1 MANPLFKHLLV
12 TGMLCAGTTLLFT
25 GCIDDSYDLNKVDLT
40 MKLNTEGLGVKLGN
54 TDLIALADII
64 DEDETVKT
72 EANGLYYLVKDGT
85 SNFNVKVDNMTTSF
99 NDTKLD
105 MDAPVLEYKDVYE
118 QLRDK
123 GFPVTHG
130 STLPIPVGFEMHGSA
145 EGNQKIDFSITDVND
160 VKQVKTIDLQRSKVA
175 LTLTEANHPAT
186 LNLGVTHLKNIRL
199 YLPKF
204 LGVTDVAPGWE
215 LKEGNVLVY
224 TKNGGTYNYNRNNPE
239 ICSVY
244 LNKVALDQTKNQ
256 GLVNEK
262 KEIELTPA
270 ELNIRMTAEQVFFE
284 NRAGRELS
292 MNVGDQASV
301 RLDIKVPNNVLNI
314 NQVTGIFNPAINP
327 DNERIDV
334 SNDLPDFLQDKDVRI
349 VATNPTIRFHA
360 NMSTLPVGIDM
371 RGTLTAV
378 KENGAFEN
386 GATTKVVKLDK
397 GVMEMGRDNYVY
409 YCNQGNT
416 PYDPEG
422 AKAGAA
428 TVKNTAN
435 IGDLITELPDYLE
448 VNLRDNQINVKN
460 EYYTVQL
467 GRDYHVDADYSVF
480 VPFEFDRGLKV
491 VYNDSTESMHSDLKD
506 LSATG
511 TLEVMADAYNTIPL
525 ELLVGLKAVDVDGNE
540 LPVEFNTAEAHVV
553 PGDGSTYTMNGEV
566 KQRSGSEVMTPIK
579 ITAKLD
585 DKDLLSRIDKLCF
598 NIHADATGSNKLVS
612 TQYLKLN
619 NIKIKL
625 HAGVIADFN

>member
-25 GCIDDSYDLNKVDLT
+25 GCIDDSYDLDKVDLT
-40 MKLNTEGLGVKLGN
+40 MKLNTDGLGVKLGN
-54 TDLIALADII
+54 TDLIALADIL

-105 MDAPVLEYKDVYE
+105 MNTPVLQYNDVFK
-118 QLRDK
+118 QLQDA
-123 GFPVTHG
+123 GIPVTEG
-130 STLPIPVGFEMHGSA
+130 NTLPIPANFEMHGSA
-145 EGNQKIDFSITDVND
+145 EGDQEVDFKITDVSD
-160 VKQVKTIDLQRSKVA
+160 VKQVKTIDLQKSKVA

-186 LNLGVTHLKNIRL
+186 LNLGVTRLKNIRL

-224 TKNGGTYNYNRNNPE
+224 TGNGGTYNYNRNNPE

-244 LNKVALDQTKNQ
+244 LNKVALDKTENKGKVEN
-256 GLVNEK
+256 GG
-262 KEIELTPA
+262 IELTPN
-270 ELNIRMTAEQVFFE
+270 ELNVTMTAEQVFFE

-301 RLDIKVPNNVLNI
+301 RLDIKVPNNKLNI
-314 NQVTGIFNPAINP
+314 SQVTGIFNPAIDP

-334 SNDLPDFLQDKDVRI
+334 SNDLPDFLQDKEVRI

-448 VNLRDNQINVKN
+448 VDLKNNQINVKN

-511 TLEVMADAYNTIPL
+511 TLEVIADAYNTIPL

-540 LPVEFNTAEAHVV
+540 LPVEFNTAEAHVA

-566 KQRSGSEVMTPIK
+566 KERSGSEVMTPIK

>member
-25 GCIDDSYDLNKVDLT
+25 GCIDDSYDLDKVDLT
-40 MKLNTEGLGVKLGN
+40 MKLNTDGLGVKLGN
-54 TDLIALADII
+54 TDLIALADIL

-105 MDAPVLEYKDVYE
+105 MNTPVLQYNDVFE
-118 QLRDK
+118 QLRNA
-123 GFPVTHG
+123 GIPVTHG
-130 STLPIPVGFEMHGSA
+130 STLPIPVNFEMHGSA
-145 EGNQKIDFSITDVND
+145 EGDQEVDFKITDVSD

-175 LTLTEANHPAT
+175 LTLTEANKPAS
-186 LNLGVTHLKNIRL
+186 LNLGVTHLKNVRL

-224 TKNGGTYNYNRNNPE
+224 TLNGGTYNYNRNNPE

-244 LNKVALDQTKNQ
+244 LNKVALDQTENKGKVEN
-256 GLVNEK
+256 GG
-262 KEIELTPA
+262 IELTPN
-270 ELNIRMTAEQVFFE
+270 ELKVRMTAEQVYFE

-292 MNVGDQASV
+292 MNEGDQASV

-314 NQVTGIFNPAINP
+314 SQVTGIFNPAIDP

-448 VNLRDNQINVKN
+448 VDLKNNQINVKN

-540 LPVEFNTAEAHVV
+540 LPVEFNTAEAHVA

>member
-25 GCIDDSYDLNKVDLT
+25 GCIDDSYDLDKVDLT
-40 MKLNTEGLGVKLGN
+40 MKLNTDGLGVKLGN
-54 TDLIALADII
+54 TDLIALADIL

-105 MDAPVLEYKDVYE
+105 MDAPVLQYNDVYE
-118 QLRDK
+118 QLRDA
-123 GFPVTHG
+123 GIPVTEG
-130 STLPIPVGFEMHGSA
+130 STLPIPADFEMHGSA
-145 EGNQKIDFSITDVND
+145 EGNQKIDFSITDVKD
-160 VKQVKTIDLQRSKVA
+160 VTEVKTIDLYKSKVA
-175 LTLTEANHPAT
+175 LTLTEANSRPE
-186 LNLGVTHLKNIRL
+186 LNLGVTRLKNIRL

-224 TKNGGTYNYNRNNPE
+224 KNGGIYNYNRNKPE

-244 LNKVALDQTKNQ
+244 LNKVALDQTKNE
-256 GLVNEK
+256 GKVENGN
-262 KEIELTPA
+262 IELTPA
-270 ELNIRMTAEQVFFE
+270 ELNIRMTAEQVYFE

-292 MNVGDQASV
+292 MKVDDQASV
-301 RLDIKVPNNVLNI
+301 RLDIQVPNNVLNI
-314 NQVTGIFNPAINP
+314 NQVTGKFNPAINP

-334 SNDLPDFLQDKDVRI
+334 SSDLPDFLQDKEVRI

-448 VNLRDNQINVKN
+448 VDLKNNQINVKN

-540 LPVEFNTAEAHVV
+540 LPVEFNTTEAHVL

>member
-25 GCIDDSYDLNKVDLT
+25 GCIDDSYDLDKVDLT
-40 MKLNTEGLGVKLGN
+40 MKLNTDGLGVKLGN
-54 TDLIALADII
+54 TDLIALADIL

-105 MDAPVLEYKDVYE
+105 MDAPVLQYNDVYE
-118 QLRDK
+118 QLRDA
-123 GFPVTHG
+123 GIPVTEG
-130 STLPIPVGFEMHGSA
+130 STLPIPADFEMHGSA
-145 EGNQKIDFSITDVND
+145 EGNQKIDFSITDVKD
-160 VKQVKTIDLQRSKVA
+160 VTEVKTIDLYKSKVA
-175 LTLTEANHPAT
+175 LTLKEANKPEY

-224 TKNGGTYNYNRNNPE
+224 TKNGGIYNYNRNNPE

-244 LNKVALDQTKNQ
+244 LNKVALDQTEHNGKVEN
-256 GLVNEK
+256 GS
-262 KEIELTPA
+262 IELTPA
-270 ELNIRMTAEQVFFE
+270 ELNIRMTAEQVYFE

-314 NQVTGIFNPAINP
+314 NQVTGKFNPAINP

-334 SNDLPDFLQDKDVRI
+334 SSDLPDFLQDKEVRI

-448 VNLRDNQINVKN
+448 VDLKNNQINVKN

-540 LPVEFNTAEAHVV
+540 LPVEFNTAEAHVA

>member
-25 GCIDDSYDLNKVDLT
+25 GCIDDSYDLDKVDLT
-40 MKLNTEGLGVKLGN
+40 MKLNTDGLGVKLGN
-54 TDLIALADII
+54 TDLIALADIL

-105 MDAPVLEYKDVYE
+105 MDAPVLQYNDVYE
-118 QLRDK
+118 QLRDA
-123 GFPVTHG
+123 GIPVTEG
-130 STLPIPVGFEMHGSA
+130 STLPIPADFEMHGSA
-145 EGNQKIDFSITDVND
+145 EGNQKIDFSITDVKD
-160 VKQVKTIDLQRSKVA
+160 VTEVKTIDLYKSKVA
-175 LTLTEANHPAT
+175 LTLTEANSRPE
-186 LNLGVTHLKNIRL
+186 LNLGVTRLKNIRL

-224 TKNGGTYNYNRNNPE
+224 KNGGIYNYNRNKPE

-244 LNKVALDQTKNQ
+244 LNKVALDQTKNE
-256 GLVNEK
+256 GKVENGN
-262 KEIELTPA
+262 IELTPA
-270 ELNIRMTAEQVFFE
+270 ELNIRMTAEQVYFE

-292 MNVGDQASV
+292 MKVDDQASV
-301 RLDIKVPNNVLNI
+301 RLDIQVPNNVLNI
-314 NQVTGIFNPAINP
+314 NQVTGKFNPAINP

-334 SNDLPDFLQDKDVRI
+334 SNDLPDFLQDKEVRI

-386 GATTKVVKLDK
+386 GAPTKVVKLDK
-397 GVMEMGRDNYVY
+397 SVMNMGRDNYVY
-409 YCNQGNT
+409 YYQGNA

-448 VNLRDNQINVKN
+448 VDLKNNQINVKN

-540 LPVEFNTAEAHVV
+540 LPVEFNTAEAHVA

>member
-25 GCIDDSYDLNKVDLT
+25 GCIDDSYDLDKVDLT
-40 MKLNTEGLGVKLGN
+40 MKLNTDGLGVKLGN
-54 TDLIALADII
+54 TDLIALADIL

-105 MDAPVLEYKDVYE
+105 MNTPVLQYNDVFK
-118 QLRDK
+118 QLQDA
-123 GFPVTHG
+123 GIPVTEG
-130 STLPIPVGFEMHGSA
+130 NTLPIPVDFEMHGSA
-145 EGNQKIDFSITDVND
+145 KGDQEVDFKITDVSD
-160 VKQVKTIDLQRSKVA
+160 VKQVKTIDLQKSKVA
-175 LTLTEANHPAT
+175 LTLTEANQPAS
-186 LNLGVTHLKNIRL
+186 LNLGVTRLKNIRL

-224 TKNGGTYNYNRNNPE
+224 TLNGGIYNYNRNNPE

-244 LNKVALDQTKNQ
+244 LNKVALDQTENKGKVEN
-256 GLVNEK
+256 GG
-262 KEIELTPA
+262 IELTPN
-270 ELNIRMTAEQVFFE
+270 ELNVTMTAEQVFFE

-314 NQVTGIFNPAINP
+314 SQVTGIFNPAIDP

-334 SNDLPDFLQDKDVRI
+334 SNDLPDFLQDKEVRI

-448 VNLRDNQINVKN
+448 VDLKNNQINVKN

-511 TLEVMADAYNTIPL
+511 TLEVVADAYNTIPL

-540 LPVEFNTAEAHVV
+540 VPVEFNTAEAHVA

>member
-25 GCIDDSYDLNKVDLT
+25 GCIDDSYDLDKVDLT
-40 MKLNTEGLGVKLGN
+40 MKLNTDGLGVKLGN
-54 TDLIALADII
+54 TDLIALADIL

-105 MDAPVLEYKDVYE
+105 MNTPVLQYNDVFK
-118 QLRDK
+118 QLQDA
-123 GFPVTHG
+123 GIPVTEG
-130 STLPIPVGFEMHGSA
+130 NTLPIPANFEMHGSA
-145 EGNQKIDFSITDVND
+145 EGDQEVDFKITDVSD

-175 LTLTEANHPAT
+175 LTLTEANQPAT
-186 LNLGVTHLKNIRL
+186 LNLGVTRLKNIRL

-224 TKNGGTYNYNRNNPE
+224 TLNGGTYNYNRNNPE

-244 LNKVALDQTKNQ
+244 LNKVALDQTEHKGKVEN
-256 GLVNEK
+256 GG
-262 KEIELTPA
+262 IELTPN
-270 ELNIRMTAEQVFFE
+270 ELNVRMTAEQVYFE

-292 MNVGDQASV
+292 MNEGDQASV

-314 NQVTGIFNPAINP
+314 SQVTGIFNPAIDP

-334 SNDLPDFLQDKDVRI
+334 SNDLPDFLQDKEVRI

-448 VNLRDNQINVKN
+448 VNLKNNQINVKN

-511 TLEVMADAYNTIPL
+511 TLEVVADAYNTIPL
-525 ELLVGLKAVDVDGNE
+525 ELLVGLKAIDVDGNE
-540 LPVEFNTAEAHVV
+540 LPVEFNTVEAHVA

>member
-25 GCIDDSYDLNKVDLT
+25 GCIDDSYDLDKVDLT
-40 MKLNTEGLGVKLGN
+40 MKLNTDGLGVKLGN
-54 TDLIALADII
+54 TDLIALADIL

-105 MDAPVLEYKDVYE
+105 MNTPVLQYNDVFK
-118 QLRDK
+118 QLQDA
-123 GFPVTHG
+123 GIPVTEG
-130 STLPIPVGFEMHGSA
+130 NTLPIPVDFEMHGSA
-145 EGNQKIDFSITDVND
+145 KGDQEVDFKITDVSD
-160 VKQVKTIDLQRSKVA
+160 VKQVKTIDLQKSKVA
-175 LTLTEANHPAT
+175 LTLTEANQPAS
-186 LNLGVTHLKNIRL
+186 LNLGVTRLKNIRL

-224 TKNGGTYNYNRNNPE
+224 TLNGGIYNYNRNNPE

-244 LNKVALDQTKNQ
+244 LNKVALDQTENKGKVEN
-256 GLVNEK
+256 GG
-262 KEIELTPA
+262 IELTPN
-270 ELNIRMTAEQVFFE
+270 ELNVTMTAEQVFFE

-301 RLDIKVPNNVLNI
+301 RLDIKVPNNKLNI
-314 NQVTGIFNPAINP
+314 SQVTGKFNPAINP
-327 DNERIDV
+327 DDERIDV

-448 VNLRDNQINVKN
+448 VDLKNNQINVKN

-540 LPVEFNTAEAHVV
+540 LPVEFNTAEAHVA

>member
-25 GCIDDSYDLNKVDLT
+25 GCIDDSYDLDKVDLT
-40 MKLNTEGLGVKLGN
+40 MKLNTDGLGVKLGN
-54 TDLIALADII
+54 TDLIALADIL

-105 MDAPVLEYKDVYE
+105 MNTPVLQYNDVYE
-118 QLRDK
+118 QLRDAQI
-123 GFPVTHG
+123 PVTHG
-130 STLPIPVGFEMHGSA
+130 STLPIPANFEMHGSA
-145 EGNQKIDFSITDVND
+145 EGDQEVDFKITDVSD

-175 LTLTEANHPAT
+175 LTLTEANKPAS
-186 LNLGVTHLKNIRL
+186 LNLGVTHLKNVRL

-244 LNKVALDQTKNQ
+244 LNKVALDQTEHNGKVEN
-256 GLVNEK
+256 GS
-262 KEIELTPA
+262 IELTPA
-270 ELNIRMTAEQVFFE
+270 ELNIRMTADQVFFE

-371 RGTLTAV
+371 KGTLTAV

-386 GATTKVVKLDK
+386 GATTKKVKLDK

-409 YCNQGNT
+409 YCNKDKT

-428 TVKNTAN
+428 TVENVQN

-540 LPVEFNTAEAHVV
+540 LPVEFNTTEAHVA

-566 KQRSGSEVMTPIK
+566 KERSGSEVMTPIK

>member
-25 GCIDDSYDLNKVDLT
+25 GCIDDSYDLDKVDLT
-40 MKLNTEGLGVKLGN
+40 MKLNTDGLGVKLGN
-54 TDLIALADII
+54 TDLIALADIL

-105 MDAPVLEYKDVYE
+105 MDAPVLQYNDVYE
-118 QLRDK
+118 QLRDA
-123 GFPVTHG
+123 GIPVTEG
-130 STLPIPVGFEMHGSA
+130 STLPIPADFEMHGSA
-145 EGNQKIDFSITDVND
+145 EGNQKIDFSITDVKD
-160 VKQVKTIDLQRSKVA
+160 VTEVKTIDLYKSKVA
-175 LTLTEANHPAT
+175 LTLTEANSRPE
-186 LNLGVTHLKNIRL
+186 LNLGVTRLKNIRL

-224 TKNGGTYNYNRNNPE
+224 KNGGIYNYNRNKPE

-244 LNKVALDQTKNQ
+244 LNKVALDQTTHNGKVEN
-256 GLVNEK
+256 GN
-262 KEIELTPA
+262 IELTPA
-270 ELNIRMTAEQVFFE
+270 ELNIRMTAEQVYFE

-292 MNVGDQASV
+292 MKVDDQASV
-301 RLDIKVPNNVLNI
+301 RLDIQVPNNVLNI
-314 NQVTGIFNPAINP
+314 NQVTGKFNPAINP

-334 SNDLPDFLQDKDVRI
+334 SSDLPDFLQDKEVRI

-448 VNLRDNQINVKN
+448 VDLKNNQINVKN

-525 ELLVGLKAVDVDGNE
+525 ELLVGLKAVDVDGNVV
-540 LPVEFNTAEAHVV
+540 PVEFNTAEAHVA

-585 DKDLLSRIDKLCF
+585 DNDLLSRIDKLCF

>member
-25 GCIDDSYDLNKVDLT
+25 GCIDDSYDLDKVDLT
-40 MKLNTEGLGVKLGN
+40 MKLNTDGLGVKLGN
-54 TDLIALADII
+54 TDLIALADIL

-105 MDAPVLEYKDVYE
+105 MDAPVLQYNDVYE
-118 QLRDK
+118 QLRDA
-123 GFPVTHG
+123 GIPVTEG
-130 STLPIPVGFEMHGSA
+130 STLPIPADFEMHGSA
-145 EGNQKIDFSITDVND
+145 EGNQKIDFSITDVKD
-160 VKQVKTIDLQRSKVA
+160 VTEVKTIDLYKSKVA
-175 LTLTEANHPAT
+175 LTLTEANSRPE
-186 LNLGVTHLKNIRL
+186 LNLGVTRLKNIRL

-224 TKNGGTYNYNRNNPE
+224 KNGGIYNYNRNKPE

-244 LNKVALDQTKNQ
+244 LNKVALDQTKNE
-256 GLVNEK
+256 GKVENGN
-262 KEIELTPA
+262 IELTPA
-270 ELNIRMTAEQVFFE
+270 ELNIRMTAEQVYFE

-292 MNVGDQASV
+292 MKVDDQASV
-301 RLDIKVPNNVLNI
+301 RLDIQVPNNVLNI
-314 NQVTGIFNPAINP
+314 NQVTGKFNPAINP

-334 SNDLPDFLQDKDVRI
+334 SSDLPDFLQDKDVRI

-386 GATTKVVKLDK
+386 GATTKVVRLDK

-448 VNLRDNQINVKN
+448 VDLKNNQINVKE

-540 LPVEFNTAEAHVV
+540 LPVEFNTTEAHVA

>member
-25 GCIDDSYDLNKVDLT
+25 GCIDDSYDLDKVDLT
-40 MKLNTEGLGVKLGN
+40 MKLNTDGLGVKLGN
-54 TDLIALADII
+54 TDLIALADIL

-105 MDAPVLEYKDVYE
+105 MNTPVLQYNDVYE
-118 QLRDK
+118 QLRDA
-123 GFPVTHG
+123 GIPVTHG
-130 STLPIPVGFEMHGSA
+130 STLPIPANFEMHGSA
-145 EGNQKIDFSITDVND
+145 EGDQEVDFKITDVSD
-160 VKQVKTIDLQRSKVA
+160 VKQVKTIDLQKSKVA
-175 LTLTEANHPAT
+175 LTLTEANQPAS
-186 LNLGVTHLKNIRL
+186 LNLGVTHLKNVRL

-224 TKNGGTYNYNRNNPE
+224 TLNGGTYNYNRNNPE

-244 LNKVALDQTKNQ
+244 LNKVALDQTEHKGKVEN
-256 GLVNEK
+256 GG
-262 KEIELTPA
+262 IELTPN
-270 ELNIRMTAEQVFFE
+270 ELNVRMTAEQVYFE

-292 MNVGDQASV
+292 MNEGDQASV

-314 NQVTGIFNPAINP
+314 SQVTGIFNPAIDP

-448 VNLRDNQINVKN
+448 VDLKNNQINVKN

-540 LPVEFNTAEAHVV
+540 VPVEFNTAEAHVA

>member
-25 GCIDDSYDLNKVDLT
+25 GCIDDSYDLDKVDLT
-40 MKLNTEGLGVKLGN
+40 MKLNTDGLGVKLGN

-105 MDAPVLEYKDVYE
+105 MNTPVLQYNDVYE
-118 QLRDK
+118 QLRDA
-123 GFPVTHG
+123 GIPVTHG
-130 STLPIPVGFEMHGSA
+130 STLPIPANFEMHGSA
-145 EGNQKIDFSITDVND
+145 EGDQEVDFKITDVSD
-160 VKQVKTIDLQRSKVA
+160 VKQVKTIDLQKSKVA
-175 LTLTEANHPAT
+175 LTLTEANQPAS
-186 LNLGVTHLKNIRL
+186 LNLGVTRLKNVRL
-199 YLPKF
+199 YLPKI

-224 TKNGGTYNYNRNNPE
+224 TLNGGTYNYNRNNPE

-244 LNKVALDQTKNQ
+244 LNKVALDQTEHKGKVEN
-256 GLVNEK
+256 GG
-262 KEIELTPA
+262 IELTPN
-270 ELNIRMTAEQVFFE
+270 ELKVRMTAEQVYFE

-292 MNVGDQASV
+292 MNEGDQASV

-314 NQVTGIFNPAINP
+314 SQVTGIFNPAIDP

-448 VNLRDNQINVKN
+448 VDLKNNQINVKN

-540 LPVEFNTAEAHVV
+540 VPVEFNTAEAHVA

>member
-25 GCIDDSYDLNKVDLT
+25 GCIDDSYDLDKVDLT
-40 MKLNTEGLGVKLGN
+40 MKLNTDGLGVKLGN
-54 TDLIALADII
+54 TDLIALADIL

-105 MDAPVLEYKDVYE
+105 MNTPVLQYNDVYE
-118 QLRDK
+118 QLRDA
-123 GFPVTHG
+123 GIPVTHG
-130 STLPIPVGFEMHGSA
+130 STLPIPANFEMHGSA
-145 EGNQKIDFSITDVND
+145 EGDQEVDFKITDVSD
-160 VKQVKTIDLQRSKVA
+160 VKQVKTIDLQKSKVA
-175 LTLTEANHPAT
+175 LTLTEANQPAS
-186 LNLGVTHLKNIRL
+186 LNLGVTRLKNVRL

-224 TKNGGTYNYNRNNPE
+224 TLNGGTYNYNRNNPE

-244 LNKVALDQTKNQ
+244 LNKVALDKTENKGKVEN
-256 GLVNEK
+256 GG
-262 KEIELTPA
+262 IELTPN
-270 ELNIRMTAEQVFFE
+270 ELNVRMTAEQVFFE

-301 RLDIKVPNNVLNI
+301 RLDIKVPNNKLNI
-314 NQVTGIFNPAINP
+314 SQVTGIFNPAIDP

-334 SNDLPDFLQDKDVRI
+334 SNDLPDFLQDKEVRI

-448 VNLRDNQINVKN
+448 VDLKNNQINVKN

-540 LPVEFNTAEAHVV
+540 VPVEFNTAEAHVA

-566 KQRSGSEVMTPIK
+566 KERSGSEVMTPIK

>member
-25 GCIDDSYDLNKVDLT
+25 GCIDDSYDLDKVDLT
-40 MKLNTEGLGVKLGN
+40 MKLNTDGLGVKLGN
-54 TDLIALADII
+54 TDLIALADIL

-105 MDAPVLEYKDVYE
+105 MNTPVLQYDDVFK
-118 QLRDK
+118 QLQDA
-123 GFPVTHG
+123 GIPVTEG
-130 STLPIPVGFEMHGSA
+130 NTLPIPVDFEMHGSA
-145 EGNQKIDFSITDVND
+145 KGDQEVDFKITDVSD

-175 LTLTEANHPAT
+175 LTLTEANQPAS
-186 LNLGVTHLKNIRL
+186 LNLGVTRLKNIRL

-224 TKNGGTYNYNRNNPE
+224 TLNGGIYNYNRNNPE

-244 LNKVALDQTKNQ
+244 LNKVALDQTENKGKVEN
-256 GLVNEK
+256 GG
-262 KEIELTPA
+262 IELTPN
-270 ELNIRMTAEQVFFE
+270 ELNVTMTAEQVFFE

-314 NQVTGIFNPAINP
+314 SQVTGIFNPAIDP

-334 SNDLPDFLQDKDVRI
+334 SNDLPDFLQDKEVRI

-448 VNLRDNQINVKN
+448 VDLKNNQINVKN

-540 LPVEFNTAEAHVV
+540 LPVEFNTAEAHVA

-566 KQRSGSEVMTPIK
+566 KERSGSEVMTPIK

>member
-25 GCIDDSYDLNKVDLT
+25 GCIDDSYDLDKVDLT
-40 MKLNTEGLGVKLGN
+40 MKLNTDGLGVKLGN
-54 TDLIALADII
+54 TDLIALADIL

-105 MDAPVLEYKDVYE
+105 MNTPVLQYNDVFK
-118 QLRDK
+118 QLQDA
-123 GFPVTHG
+123 GIPVTEG
-130 STLPIPVGFEMHGSA
+130 NTLPIPVDFEMHGSA
-145 EGNQKIDFSITDVND
+145 KGDQEVDFKITDVSD
-160 VKQVKTIDLQRSKVA
+160 VKQVKTIDLQKSKVA
-175 LTLTEANHPAT
+175 LTLTEANQPAS
-186 LNLGVTHLKNIRL
+186 LNLGVTRLKNVRL

-215 LKEGNVLVY
+215 LQEGNVLVY
-224 TKNGGTYNYNRNNPE
+224 TLNGGIYNYNRNNPE

-244 LNKVALDQTKNQ
+244 LNKVALDQTENKGKVEN
-256 GLVNEK
+256 GG
-262 KEIELTPA
+262 IELTPN
-270 ELNIRMTAEQVFFE
+270 ELNVTMTAEQVYFE

-314 NQVTGIFNPAINP
+314 SQVTGIFNPAIDP

-334 SNDLPDFLQDKDVRI
+334 SNDLPDFLQDKEVRI

-448 VNLRDNQINVKN
+448 VDLKNNQINVKN

-540 LPVEFNTAEAHVV
+540 VPVEFNTAEAHVA

>member
-25 GCIDDSYDLNKVDLT
+25 GCIDDSYDLDKVDLT
-40 MKLNTEGLGVKLGN
+40 MKLNTDGLGVKLGN
-54 TDLIALADII
+54 TDLIALADIL

-105 MDAPVLEYKDVYE
+105 MNTPVLQYNDVYE
-118 QLRDK
+118 QLRNA
-123 GFPVTHG
+123 GIPVTHG
-130 STLPIPVGFEMHGSA
+130 STLPIPADFEMHGSA
-145 EGNQKIDFSITDVND
+145 EGDQKVDFSITGVSD
-160 VKQVKTIDLQRSKVA
+160 VKQVKTIDLQKSKVA
-175 LTLTEANHPAT
+175 LTLTEANKPAS
-186 LNLGVTHLKNIRL
+186 LNLGVTRLKNVRL
-199 YLPKF
+199 YLPKI

-224 TKNGGTYNYNRNNPE
+224 TLNGGTYNYNRNNPE

-244 LNKVALDQTKNQ
+244 LNKVALDQTEHKGKVEN
-256 GLVNEK
+256 GG
-262 KEIELTPA
+262 IELTP
-270 ELNIRMTAEQVFFE
+270 EDLKVRMTAEQVYFE

-292 MNVGDQASV
+292 MNEGDQASV
-301 RLDIKVPNNVLNI
+301 RLDIKVPNSVLNI
-314 NQVTGIFNPAINP
+314 SQVTGKFNPAINP

-334 SNDLPDFLQDKDVRI
+334 SSDLPDFLQDKEVRI

-540 LPVEFNTAEAHVV
+540 LPVEFNTAEAHVA

-585 DKDLLSRIDKLCF
+585 DENLLSRIDKLCF

>member
-25 GCIDDSYDLNKVDLT
+25 GCIDDSYDLDKVDLT
-40 MKLNTEGLGVKLGN
+40 MKLNTDGLGVKLGN
-54 TDLIALADII
+54 TDLIALADIL

-105 MDAPVLEYKDVYE
+105 MNTPVLQYNDVYE
-118 QLRDK
+118 QLRDA
-123 GFPVTHG
+123 GIPVTHG
-130 STLPIPVGFEMHGSA
+130 STLPIPANFEMHGSA
-145 EGNQKIDFSITDVND
+145 EGDQEVDFKITDVSD
-160 VKQVKTIDLQRSKVA
+160 VKQVKTIDLQKSKVA
-175 LTLTEANHPAT
+175 LTLTEANQPAS
-186 LNLGVTHLKNIRL
+186 LNLGVTRLKNVRL

-215 LKEGNVLVY
+215 LQEGNVLVY
-224 TKNGGTYNYNRNNPE
+224 THNGGTYNYDRNKPE

-244 LNKVALDQTKNQ
+244 LNKVALDQTKNE
-256 GLVNEK
+256 GKVENGG
-262 KEIELTPA
+262 IELTPN
-270 ELNIRMTAEQVFFE
+270 ELNVRMTAEQVYFE

-292 MNVGDQASV
+292 MNEGDQASV
-301 RLDIKVPNNVLNI
+301 RLDIKVPNNKLNI
-314 NQVTGIFNPAINP
+314 SQVTGIFNPAIDP

-334 SNDLPDFLQDKDVRI
+334 SNDLPDFLQDKEVRI

-448 VNLRDNQINVKN
+448 VDLKNNQINVKN

-525 ELLVGLKAVDVDGNE
+525 ELLVGLKAIDVDGNE
-540 LPVEFNTAEAHVV
+540 VPVEFNTVEAHVA

>member
-25 GCIDDSYDLNKVDLT
+25 GCIDDSYDLDKVDLT
-40 MKLNTEGLGVKLGN
+40 MKLNTDGLGVKLGN
-54 TDLIALADII
+54 TDLIALADIL

-105 MDAPVLEYKDVYE
+105 MNTPVLQYNDVFK
-118 QLRDK
+118 QLQDA
-123 GFPVTHG
+123 GIPVTEG
-130 STLPIPVGFEMHGSA
+130 NTLPIPVDFEMHGSA
-145 EGNQKIDFSITDVND
+145 KGDQEVDFKITDVSD
-160 VKQVKTIDLQRSKVA
+160 VKQVKTIDLQKSKVA
-175 LTLTEANHPAT
+175 LTLTEANQPAS
-186 LNLGVTHLKNIRL
+186 LNLGVTRLKNIRL

-224 TKNGGTYNYNRNNPE
+224 TLNGGIYNYNRNNPE

-244 LNKVALDQTKNQ
+244 LNKVALDQTENKGKVEN
-256 GLVNEK
+256 GG
-262 KEIELTPA
+262 IELTPN
-270 ELNIRMTAEQVFFE
+270 ELNVTMTAEQVFFE

-314 NQVTGIFNPAINP
+314 SQVTGIFNPAIDP

-334 SNDLPDFLQDKDVRI
+334 SSDLPDFLQDKEVRI

-448 VNLRDNQINVKN
+448 VNLKNNQINVKE

-511 TLEVMADAYNTIPL
+511 TLEVVADAYNTIPL

-540 LPVEFNTAEAHVV
+540 VPVEFNTAEAHVA

-566 KQRSGSEVMTPIK
+566 KERSGSEVMTPIK

>member
-25 GCIDDSYDLNKVDLT
+25 GCIDDSYDLDKVDLT
-40 MKLNTEGLGVKLGN
+40 MKLNTDGLGVKLGN
-54 TDLIALADII
+54 TDLIALADIL

-105 MDAPVLEYKDVYE
+105 MNTPVLQYDDVFK
-118 QLRDK
+118 QLQDA
-123 GFPVTHG
+123 GIPVTEG
-130 STLPIPVGFEMHGSA
+130 NTLPIPADFEMHGSA
-145 EGNQKIDFSITDVND
+145 EGDQEVDFKITDVSD
-160 VKQVKTIDLQRSKVA
+160 VKQVKTIDLQKSKVA
-175 LTLTEANHPAT
+175 LTLTEANQPAS
-186 LNLGVTHLKNIRL
+186 LNLGVTRLKNVRL

-224 TKNGGTYNYNRNNPE
+224 TLNGGIYNYNRNNPE

-244 LNKVALDQTKNQ
+244 LNKVALDKTENKGKVEN
-256 GLVNEK
+256 GG
-262 KEIELTPA
+262 IELTPN
-270 ELNIRMTAEQVFFE
+270 ELNVRMTAEQVFFE

-301 RLDIKVPNNVLNI
+301 RLDIKVPNNKLNI
-314 NQVTGIFNPAINP
+314 SQVTGIFNPAIDP

-334 SNDLPDFLQDKDVRI
+334 SNDLPDFLQDKEVRI

-448 VNLRDNQINVKN
+448 VDLKNNQINVKN

-540 LPVEFNTAEAHVV
+540 VPVEFNTAEAHVA

>member
-25 GCIDDSYDLNKVDLT
+25 GCIDDSYDLDKVDLT
-40 MKLNTEGLGVKLGN
+40 MKLNTDGLGVKLGN
-54 TDLIALADII
+54 TDLIALADIL

-105 MDAPVLEYKDVYE
+105 MNTPVLQYNDVYE
-118 QLRDK
+118 QLRDAQI
-123 GFPVTHG
+123 PVTHG
-130 STLPIPVGFEMHGSA
+130 STLPIPANFEMHGSA
-145 EGNQKIDFSITDVND
+145 EGDQEVDFKITDVSD

-175 LTLTEANHPAT
+175 LTLTEANKPAS
-186 LNLGVTHLKNIRL
+186 LNLGVTHLKNVRL

-224 TKNGGTYNYNRNNPE
+224 TLNGGTYNYNRNNPE

-244 LNKVALDQTKNQ
+244 LNKVALDQTEHKGKVEN
-256 GLVNEK
+256 GG
-262 KEIELTPA
+262 IELTPN
-270 ELNIRMTAEQVFFE
+270 ELNVRMTAEQVYFE

-292 MNVGDQASV
+292 MNEGDQASV

-314 NQVTGIFNPAINP
+314 SQVTGIFNPAIDP

-334 SNDLPDFLQDKDVRI
+334 SNDLPDFLQDKEVRI

-448 VNLRDNQINVKN
+448 VDLKNNQINVKN

-511 TLEVMADAYNTIPL
+511 TLEGMADAYNTIPL

-540 LPVEFNTAEAHVV
+540 LPVEFNTAEAHVA

>member
-105 MDAPVLEYKDVYE
+105 MDAPVLQYNDVYE
-118 QLRDK
+118 QLRDA
-123 GFPVTHG
+123 GIPVTEG
-130 STLPIPVGFEMHGSA
+130 STLPIPADFEMHGSA

-160 VKQVKTIDLQRSKVA
+160 VKEVKTIDLYKSKVA

-186 LNLGVTHLKNIRL
+186 LNLGVTRLKNIRL
-199 YLPKF
+199 NLPKF

-224 TKNGGTYNYNRNNPE
+224 TLNGGTYNYNRNNPE

-244 LNKVALDQTKNQ
+244 LNKVALDQTKNN
-256 GLVNEK
+256 GKVENGS
-262 KEIELTPA
+262 IELTPA
-270 ELNIRMTAEQVFFE
+270 ELNIKMTAEQVYFE

-314 NQVTGIFNPAINP
+314 SQVTGIFNPAINP

-386 GATTKVVKLDK
+386 GATTKKVKLDK

-422 AKAGAA
+422 AKTGAA
-428 TVKNTAN
+428 TVENVQN

-540 LPVEFNTAEAHVV
+540 LPVEFNTTEAHVV

>member
-25 GCIDDSYDLNKVDLT
+25 GCIDDSYDLDKVDLT
-40 MKLNTEGLGVKLGN
+40 MKLNTDGLGVKLGN
-54 TDLIALADII
+54 TDLIALADIL

-105 MDAPVLEYKDVYE
+105 MNTPVLQYNDVFK
-118 QLRDK
+118 QLQDA
-123 GFPVTHG
+123 GIPVTEG
-130 STLPIPVGFEMHGSA
+130 NTLPIPADFEMHGSA
-145 EGNQKIDFSITDVND
+145 KGDQEVDFKITDVSD
-160 VKQVKTIDLQRSKVA
+160 VKQVKTIDLQKSKVA
-175 LTLTEANHPAT
+175 LTLTEANQPAS
-186 LNLGVTHLKNIRL
+186 LNLGVTRLKNIRL

-224 TKNGGTYNYNRNNPE
+224 TLNGGIYNYNRNNPE

-244 LNKVALDQTKNQ
+244 LNKVALDQTENKGKVEN
-256 GLVNEK
+256 GG
-262 KEIELTPA
+262 IELTPN
-270 ELNIRMTAEQVFFE
+270 ELNVTMTAEQVFFE

-301 RLDIKVPNNVLNI
+301 RLDIKVPNNKLNI
-314 NQVTGIFNPAINP
+314 SQVTGIFNPAINP

-386 GATTKVVKLDK
+386 GATTKKVKLDK

-409 YCNQGNT
+409 YCNKDKT

-428 TVKNTAN
+428 TVENVQN

-540 LPVEFNTAEAHVV
+540 LPVEFNTTEAHVV

>member
-25 GCIDDSYDLNKVDLT
+25 GCIDDSYDLDKVDLT
-40 MKLNTEGLGVKLGN
+40 MKLNTDGLGVKLGN
-54 TDLIALADII
+54 TDLIALADIL

-105 MDAPVLEYKDVYE
+105 MNTPVLQYNDVFE
-118 QLRDK
+118 QLRDA
-123 GFPVTHG
+123 GIPVTHG
-130 STLPIPVGFEMHGSA
+130 STLPIPADFEMHGSA
-145 EGNQKIDFSITDVND
+145 KGDQEVDFKITDVSD
-160 VKQVKTIDLQRSKVA
+160 VKQVKTIDLQKSKVA
-175 LTLTEANHPAT
+175 LTLTEANQPAT
-186 LNLGVTHLKNIRL
+186 LNLGVTRLKNIRL

-215 LKEGNVLVY
+215 LQEGNVLVY
-224 TKNGGTYNYNRNNPE
+224 THNGGTYNYDRNKPE

-244 LNKVALDQTKNQ
+244 LNKVALDQTKNE
-256 GLVNEK
+256 GKVENGN
-262 KEIELTPA
+262 IELKPN
-270 ELNIRMTAEQVFFE
+270 ELNVTMTAEQVYFE

-292 MNVGDQASV
+292 MNEGDQASV
-301 RLDIKVPNNVLNI
+301 RLDIKLPNNVLNI
-314 NQVTGIFNPAINP
+314 SQVTGIFNPAINP

-334 SNDLPDFLQDKDVRI
+334 SSDLPDFLQDKEVRI

-448 VNLRDNQINVKN
+448 VNLKNNQINVKN

-540 LPVEFNTAEAHVV
+540 LPVEFNTAEAHVA

>member
-25 GCIDDSYDLNKVDLT
+25 GCIDDSYDLDKVDLT
-40 MKLNTEGLGVKLGN
+40 MKLNTDGLGVKLGN
-54 TDLIALADII
+54 TDLIALADIL

-105 MDAPVLEYKDVYE
+105 MDAPVLEYKDVRE
-118 QLRDK
+118 QLEAH
-123 GFPVTHG
+123 GVPVVDG
-130 STLPIPVGFEMHGSA
+130 KPLPIPADFEMHGSA
-145 EGNQKIDFSITDVND
+145 EGNQKIDFSITDVKD
-160 VKQVKTIDLQRSKVA
+160 VTEVKTIDLYKSKVA
-175 LTLTEANHPAT
+175 LTLKEANKPKE

-224 TKNGGTYNYNRNNPE
+224 TNNGGIYNYNRNNSE

-244 LNKVALDQTKNQ
+244 LNKVALDQTEHNGKVEN
-256 GLVNEK
+256 GS
-262 KEIELTPA
+262 IELTPA
-270 ELNIRMTAEQVFFE
+270 ELNIRMTAEQVYFK
-284 NRAGRELS
+284 NRADRELS
-292 MNVGDQASV
+292 MEVGNQASV
-301 RLDIKVPNNVLNI
+301 RLDIELPNNVLNI
-314 NQVTGIFNPAINP
+314 NQVTGKFNPAINP
-327 DNERIDV
+327 DDERIDV

-397 GVMEMGRDNYVY
+397 GVMDMGRDNYVY

-448 VNLRDNQINVKN
+448 VDLKNNQINVKN

-540 LPVEFNTAEAHVV
+540 VPVEFNTAEAHVA

>member
-25 GCIDDSYDLNKVDLT
+25 GCIDDSYDLDKVDLT
-40 MKLNTEGLGVKLGN
+40 MKLNTDGLGVKLGN
-54 TDLIALADII
+54 TDLIALADIL

-105 MDAPVLEYKDVYE
+105 MDAPVLEYKDVRE
-118 QLRDK
+118 QLEAH
-123 GFPVTHG
+123 GVPVVDG
-130 STLPIPVGFEMHGSA
+130 KPLPIPADFEMHGSA
-145 EGNQKIDFSITDVND
+145 EGNQKIDFSITDVKD
-160 VKQVKTIDLQRSKVA
+160 VTEVKTIDLYKSKVA
-175 LTLTEANHPAT
+175 LTLKEANKPKE

-224 TKNGGTYNYNRNNPE
+224 THNGGTYNYDRNKPE

-244 LNKVALDQTKNQ
+244 LNKVALDQTEHKGKVEN
-256 GLVNEK
+256 GG
-262 KEIELTPA
+262 IELTPN
-270 ELNIRMTAEQVFFE
+270 ELNVRMTAEQVYFE

-301 RLDIKVPNNVLNI
+301 RLDIKVPNNKLNI
-314 NQVTGIFNPAINP
+314 SQVTGIFNPAIDP

-334 SNDLPDFLQDKDVRI
+334 SNDLPDFLQDKEVRI

-386 GATTKVVKLDK
+386 GAPTKVVKLDK

-448 VNLRDNQINVKN
+448 VDLKNNQINVKN

-525 ELLVGLKAVDVDGNE
+525 ELLVGLKAVDVDGNVV
-540 LPVEFNTAEAHVV
+540 PVEFNTVEAHVA
-553 PGDGSTYTMNGEV
+553 PGHGTTYTMNGGV
-566 KQRSGSEVMTPIK
+566 KQRSDSEVMTPIK

>member
-25 GCIDDSYDLNKVDLT
+25 GCIDDSYDLDKVDLT
-40 MKLNTEGLGVKLGN
+40 MKLNTDGLGVKLGN
-54 TDLIALADII
+54 TDLIALADIL

-105 MDAPVLEYKDVYE
+105 MDAPVLQYNDVYE
-118 QLRDK
+118 QLRDA
-123 GFPVTHG
+123 GIPVTEG
-130 STLPIPVGFEMHGSA
+130 STLPIPADFEMHGSA
-145 EGNQKIDFSITDVND
+145 EGNQKIDFSITDVKD
-160 VKQVKTIDLQRSKVA
+160 VTEVKTIDLYKSKVA
-175 LTLTEANHPAT
+175 LTLTEANSRPE
-186 LNLGVTHLKNIRL
+186 LNLGVTRLKNIRL

-224 TKNGGTYNYNRNNPE
+224 KNGGIYNYNRNNPE

-244 LNKVALDQTKNQ
+244 LNKVALDQTIHNGKVEN
-256 GLVNEK
+256 GS
-262 KEIELTPA
+262 IELTPA

-292 MNVGDQASV
+292 MKVDDQASV
-301 RLDIKVPNNVLNI
+301 RLDIQVPNNVLNI
-314 NQVTGIFNPAINP
+314 NQVTGKFNPAINP

-386 GATTKVVKLDK
+386 GATTKKVKLDK

-448 VNLRDNQINVKN
+448 VDLKNNQINVKN

-540 LPVEFNTAEAHVV
+540 LPVEFNTAEAHVA

>member
-25 GCIDDSYDLNKVDLT
+25 GCIDDSYDLDKVDLT
-40 MKLNTEGLGVKLGN
+40 MKLNTDGLGVKLGN
-54 TDLIALADII
+54 TDLIALADIL

-85 SNFNVKVDNMTTSF
+85 SNFNVKVKNMTTSF

-105 MDAPVLEYKDVYE
+105 MNTPVLQYDDVKK
-118 QLRDK
+118 QLEEK
-123 GFPVTHG
+123 SIPVVEGHP
-130 STLPIPVGFEMHGSA
+130 LPIPVNFEMHGSA
-145 EGNQKIDFSITDVND
+145 EGDQEVDFKITDVSD
-160 VKQVKTIDLQRSKVA
+160 VKQVKTIDLQKSKVA
-175 LTLTEANHPAT
+175 LTLTEANQPAS

-224 TKNGGTYNYNRNNPE
+224 TLNGGTYNYNRNNPE

-244 LNKVALDQTKNQ
+244 LNKVALDQTENKGKVEN
-256 GLVNEK
+256 GG
-262 KEIELTPA
+262 IELTPN
-270 ELNIRMTAEQVFFE
+270 ELNVRMTAEQVYFE

-301 RLDIKVPNNVLNI
+301 RLDIKVPNNKLNI
-314 NQVTGIFNPAINP
+314 SQVTGIFNPAIDP

-334 SNDLPDFLQDKDVRI
+334 SNDLPDFLQDKEVRI

-448 VNLRDNQINVKN
+448 VDLKNNQINVKN

-511 TLEVMADAYNTIPL
+511 TLEVIADAYNTIPL

-540 LPVEFNTAEAHVV
+540 LPVEFNTAEAHVA

-566 KQRSGSEVMTPIK
+566 KERSGSEVMTPIK

>member
-25 GCIDDSYDLNKVDLT
+25 GCIDDSYDLDKVDLT
-40 MKLNTEGLGVKLGN
+40 MKLNTDGLGVKLGN
-54 TDLIALADII
+54 TDLIALADIL

-105 MDAPVLEYKDVYE
+105 MNTPVLQYNDVFK
-118 QLRDK
+118 QLQDA
-123 GFPVTHG
+123 GIPVTEG
-130 STLPIPVGFEMHGSA
+130 NTLPIPVDFEMHGSA
-145 EGNQKIDFSITDVND
+145 KGDQEVDFKITDVSD
-160 VKQVKTIDLQRSKVA
+160 VKQVKTIDLQKSKVA
-175 LTLTEANHPAT
+175 LTLTEANQPAS
-186 LNLGVTHLKNIRL
+186 LNLGVTRLKNIRL

-224 TKNGGTYNYNRNNPE
+224 TLNGGIYNYNRNNPE

-244 LNKVALDQTKNQ
+244 LNKVALDQTENKGKVEN
-256 GLVNEK
+256 GG
-262 KEIELTPA
+262 IELTPN
-270 ELNIRMTAEQVFFE
+270 ELNVTMTAEQVFFE

-314 NQVTGIFNPAINP
+314 SQVTGIFNPAIDP

-334 SNDLPDFLQDKDVRI
+334 SNDLPDFLQDKEVRI

-448 VNLRDNQINVKN
+448 VNLKNNQINVKN

-511 TLEVMADAYNTIPL
+511 TLEVVADAYNTIPL

-540 LPVEFNTAEAHVV
+540 LPVEFNTVEAHVA

>member
-25 GCIDDSYDLNKVDLT
+25 GCIDDSYDLDKVDLT
-40 MKLNTEGLGVKLGN
+40 MKLNTDGLGVKLGN
-54 TDLIALADII
+54 TDLIALADIL

-105 MDAPVLEYKDVYE
+105 MDAPVLEYKDVRE
-118 QLRDK
+118 QLEAH
-123 GFPVTHG
+123 GVPVVDG
-130 STLPIPVGFEMHGSA
+130 KPLPIPADFEMHGSA
-145 EGNQKIDFSITDVND
+145 EGNQKIDFSITDVKD
-160 VKQVKTIDLQRSKVA
+160 VTEVKTIDLYKSKVA
-175 LTLTEANHPAT
+175 LTLKEANKPKE

-224 TKNGGTYNYNRNNPE
+224 TNNGGIYNYNRNNSE

-244 LNKVALDQTKNQ
+244 LNKVALDQTEHNGKVEN
-256 GLVNEK
+256 GS
-262 KEIELTPA
+262 IELTPA
-270 ELNIRMTAEQVFFE
+270 ELNIRMTAEQVYFK

-292 MNVGDQASV
+292 MEVGNQASV
-301 RLDIKVPNNVLNI
+301 RLDIELPNNVLNI
-314 NQVTGIFNPAINP
+314 NQVTGKFNPAINP
-327 DNERIDV
+327 DDERIDV
-334 SNDLPDFLQDKDVRI
+334 SNDLPDFLQDKEVRI

-397 GVMEMGRDNYVY
+397 GVMDMGRDNYVY

-448 VNLRDNQINVKN
+448 VNLKNNQINVKN

-525 ELLVGLKAVDVDGNE
+525 ELLVGLKAVDVDGYE
-540 LPVEFNTAEAHVV
+540 VPVEFNTVEAHVA
-553 PGDGSTYTMNGEV
+553 PGHGTTYTMNGGV
-566 KQRSGSEVMTPIK
+566 KQRSDSEVMTPIK

>member
-25 GCIDDSYDLNKVDLT
+25 GCIDDSYDLDKVDLT
-40 MKLNTEGLGVKLGN
+40 MKLNTDGLGVKLGN
-54 TDLIALADII
+54 TDLIALADIL

-105 MDAPVLEYKDVYE
+105 MNTPVLQYDDVFK
-118 QLRDK
+118 QLQDA
-123 GFPVTHG
+123 GIPVTEG
-130 STLPIPVGFEMHGSA
+130 NTLPIPVDFEMHGSA
-145 EGNQKIDFSITDVND
+145 KGDQEIDFKITDVSD
-160 VKQVKTIDLQRSKVA
+160 VKQVKTIDLQKSKVA
-175 LTLTEANHPAT
+175 LTLTEANQPAS
-186 LNLGVTHLKNIRL
+186 LNLGVTRLKNIRL

-224 TKNGGTYNYNRNNPE
+224 TLNGGIYNYNRNNPE

-244 LNKVALDQTKNQ
+244 LNKVALDQTENKGKVEN
-256 GLVNEK
+256 GG
-262 KEIELTPA
+262 IELTPN
-270 ELNIRMTAEQVFFE
+270 ELNVTMTAEQVFFE

-314 NQVTGIFNPAINP
+314 SQVTGIFNPAIDP

-334 SNDLPDFLQDKDVRI
+334 SNDLPDFLQDKEVRI

-448 VNLRDNQINVKN
+448 VDLKNNQINVKN

-540 LPVEFNTAEAHVV
+540 LPVEFNTAEAHVA

>member
-25 GCIDDSYDLNKVDLT
+25 GCIDDSYDLDKVDLT
-40 MKLNTEGLGVKLGN
+40 MKLNTDGLGVKLGN
-54 TDLIALADII
+54 TDLIALADIL

-105 MDAPVLEYKDVYE
+105 MNTPVLQYNDVYE
-118 QLRDK
+118 QLRDA
-123 GFPVTHG
+123 GIPVTHG
-130 STLPIPVGFEMHGSA
+130 STLPIPANFEMHGSA
-145 EGNQKIDFSITDVND
+145 EGDQEVDFKITDVSD
-160 VKQVKTIDLQRSKVA
+160 VKQVKTIDLQKSKVA
-175 LTLTEANHPAT
+175 LTLTEANQPAS
-186 LNLGVTHLKNIRL
+186 LNLGVTRLKNVRL

-224 TKNGGTYNYNRNNPE
+224 TLNGGTYNYNRNNPE

-244 LNKVALDQTKNQ
+244 LNKVALDKTENKGKVEN
-256 GLVNEK
+256 GG
-262 KEIELTPA
+262 IELTPN
-270 ELNIRMTAEQVFFE
+270 ELNVRMTAEQVFFE

-301 RLDIKVPNNVLNI
+301 RLDIKVPNNKLNI
-314 NQVTGIFNPAINP
+314 SQVTGIFNPAIDP

-334 SNDLPDFLQDKDVRI
+334 SNDLPDFLQDKEVRI

-397 GVMEMGRDNYVY
+397 GVMDMGRDNYVY

-448 VNLRDNQINVKN
+448 VNLKNNQINVKN

-540 LPVEFNTAEAHVV
+540 VPVEFNTVEAHVA
-553 PGDGSTYTMNGEV
+553 PGHGTTYTMNGGV
-566 KQRSGSEVMTPIK
+566 KQRSDSEVMTPIK

>member
-25 GCIDDSYDLNKVDLT
+25 GCIDDSYDLDKVDLT

-105 MDAPVLEYKDVYE
+105 MDTPVLQYNDVYE
-118 QLRDK
+118 QLRDA
-123 GFPVTHG
+123 GIPVTEG
-130 STLPIPVGFEMHGSA
+130 STLPIPADFEMHGSA
-145 EGNQKIDFSITDVND
+145 KGNQKIDFSITDVND

-186 LNLGVTHLKNIRL
+186 LNLGVTCLKNIRL

-215 LKEGNVLVY
+215 LQEGNVLVY
-224 TKNGGTYNYNRNNPE
+224 TLNGGIYNYNRNNPE

-244 LNKVALDQTKNQ
+244 LNKVALDQTENKGKVEN
-256 GLVNEK
+256 GG
-262 KEIELTPA
+262 IELTPN
-270 ELNIRMTAEQVFFE
+270 ELNVTMTAEQVFFE

-301 RLDIKVPNNVLNI
+301 RLDIKVPNNKLNI
-314 NQVTGIFNPAINP
+314 SQVTGIFNPAIDP

-334 SNDLPDFLQDKDVRI
+334 SNDLPDFLQDKEVRI

-448 VNLRDNQINVKN
+448 VDLKNNQINVKN

-540 LPVEFNTAEAHVV
+540 VPVEFNTAEAHVA

>member
-25 GCIDDSYDLNKVDLT
+25 GCIDDSYDLDKVDLT
-40 MKLNTEGLGVKLGN
+40 MKLNTDGLGVKLGN
-54 TDLIALADII
+54 TDLIALADIL

-105 MDAPVLEYKDVYE
+105 MNTPVLQYNDVYE
-118 QLRDK
+118 QLRDA
-123 GFPVTHG
+123 GIPVTHG
-130 STLPIPVGFEMHGSA
+130 STLPIPANFEMHGSA
-145 EGNQKIDFSITDVND
+145 EGDQEVDFKITDVSD
-160 VKQVKTIDLQRSKVA
+160 VKQVKTIDLQKSKVA
-175 LTLTEANHPAT
+175 LTLTEANQPAS
-186 LNLGVTHLKNIRL
+186 LNLGVTRLKNIRL

-224 TKNGGTYNYNRNNPE
+224 TLNGGTYNYNRNNPE

-244 LNKVALDQTKNQ
+244 LNKVALDKTEHKGKVEN
-256 GLVNEK
+256 GG
-262 KEIELTPA
+262 IELTPN
-270 ELNIRMTAEQVFFE
+270 ELNVRMTAEQVYFE

-292 MNVGDQASV
+292 MNEGDQASV
-301 RLDIKVPNNVLNI
+301 RLDIKVPNNKLNI
-314 NQVTGIFNPAINP
+314 SQVTGIFNPAIDP

-334 SNDLPDFLQDKDVRI
+334 SNDLPDFLQDKEVRI

-448 VNLRDNQINVKN
+448 VDLKNNQINVKN

-540 LPVEFNTAEAHVV
+540 VPVEFNTAEAHVA

>member
-25 GCIDDSYDLNKVDLT
+25 GCIDDSYDLDKVDLT
-40 MKLNTEGLGVKLGN
+40 MKLNTDGLGVKLGN
-54 TDLIALADII
+54 TDLIALADIL

-85 SNFNVKVDNMTTSF
+85 SNFNVKVENMTTSF

-105 MDAPVLEYKDVYE
+105 MDAPVLEYKDVRE
-118 QLRDK
+118 QLEAA
-123 GFPVTHG
+123 GVPVVDG
-130 STLPIPVGFEMHGSA
+130 KPLPIPADFEMHGSA
-145 EGNQKIDFSITDVND
+145 EGNQKIDFSITDVKD
-160 VKQVKTIDLQRSKVA
+160 VTEVKTIDLYKSKVA
-175 LTLTEANHPAT
+175 LTLTEANSRPE
-186 LNLGVTHLKNIRL
+186 LNLGVTRLKNIRL

-224 TKNGGTYNYNRNNPE
+224 KNGGIYNYNRNKPE

-244 LNKVALDQTKNQ
+244 LNKVALDQTKNE
-256 GLVNEK
+256 GKVENGN
-262 KEIELTPA
+262 IELTPA
-270 ELNIRMTAEQVFFE
+270 ELNIRMTAEQVYFE

-292 MNVGDQASV
+292 MKVDDQASV
-301 RLDIKVPNNVLNI
+301 RLDIQVPNNVLNI
-314 NQVTGIFNPAINP
+314 NQVTGKFNPAINP

-334 SNDLPDFLQDKDVRI
+334 SSDLPDFLQDKEVRI

-448 VNLRDNQINVKN
+448 VDLKNNQINVKN

-540 LPVEFNTAEAHVV
+540 VPVEFNTAEAHVA

>member
-25 GCIDDSYDLNKVDLT
+25 GCIDDSYDLDKVDLT
-40 MKLNTEGLGVKLGN
+40 MKLNTDGLGVKLGN
-54 TDLIALADII
+54 TDLIALADIL

-105 MDAPVLEYKDVYE
+105 MNTPVLQYNDVKE
-118 QLRDK
+118 QLETVGVFVEK
-123 GFPVTHG
+123 HKP
-130 STLPIPVGFEMHGSA
+130 LPIPANFEMHGSA
-145 EGNQKIDFSITDVND
+145 EGDQEVDFKITDVSD
-160 VKQVKTIDLQRSKVA
+160 VKQVKTIDLQKSKVA
-175 LTLTEANHPAT
+175 LTLTEANKPAS
-186 LNLGVTHLKNIRL
+186 LNLGVTHLKNVRL

-224 TKNGGTYNYNRNNPE
+224 TLNGGTYNYNRNHTE

-244 LNKVALDQTKNQ
+244 LNKVALDQTEHKGKVEN
-256 GLVNEK
+256 GG
-262 KEIELTPA
+262 IELTPND
-270 ELNIRMTAEQVFFE
+270 LKVRMTAEQVYFE

-292 MNVGDQASV
+292 MNEGDQASV
-301 RLDIKVPNNVLNI
+301 RLDIKVPNNKLNI
-314 NQVTGIFNPAINP
+314 SQVTGIFNPAINP

-334 SNDLPDFLQDKDVRI
+334 SNDLPDFLQDKEVRI

-448 VNLRDNQINVKN
+448 VDLKNNQINVKN

-525 ELLVGLKAVDVDGNE
+525 ELLVGLKAVDVDGNVV
-540 LPVEFNTAEAHVV
+540 PVEFNTAEAHVA
-553 PGDGSTYTMNGEV
+553 PGHGTTYTMNGGV
-566 KQRSGSEVMTPIK
+566 KQRSDSEVMTPIK

>member
-25 GCIDDSYDLNKVDLT
+25 GCIDDSYDLDKVDLT
-40 MKLNTEGLGVKLGN
+40 MKLNTDGLGVKLGN
-54 TDLIALADII
+54 TDLIALADIL

-99 NDTKLD
+99 NDTELD
-105 MDAPVLEYKDVYE
+105 MDTPVLQYDDVYE

-123 GFPVTHG
+123 GIPVTHG
-130 STLPIPVGFEMHGSA
+130 STLPIPVDFEMHGSA
-145 EGNQKIDFSITDVND
+145 EGNQQVKFSITDVSD
-160 VKQVKTIDLQRSKVA
+160 VKQVKTIDLYKSKVA
-175 LTLTEANHPAT
+175 LTLTEANSRPE
-186 LNLGVTHLKNIRL
+186 LNLGVTRLKNIRL

-224 TKNGGTYNYNRNNPE
+224 KNGGTYNYNRNNPE

-244 LNKVALDQTKNQ
+244 LNKVALDQTEHNGKVEN
-256 GLVNEK
+256 GS
-262 KEIELTPA
+262 IELTPA
-270 ELNIRMTAEQVFFE
+270 ELNIRMTAEQVYFE

-360 NMSTLPVGIDM
+360 NMSTLPVGIDL

-386 GATTKVVKLDK
+386 GAPTKVVKLDK

-409 YCNQGNT
+409 YCNKDKT

-448 VNLRDNQINVKN
+448 VNLKNNQINVKN

-540 LPVEFNTAEAHVV
+540 LPVEFNTAEAHVA

>member
-25 GCIDDSYDLNKVDLT
+25 GCIDDSYDLDKVDLT
-40 MKLNTEGLGVKLGN
+40 MKLNTDGLGVKLGN
-54 TDLIALADII
+54 TDLIALADIL

-105 MDAPVLEYKDVYE
+105 MNTPVLQYNDVFK
-118 QLRDK
+118 QLQDA
-123 GFPVTHG
+123 GIPVTEG
-130 STLPIPVGFEMHGSA
+130 NTLPIPADFEMHGSA
-145 EGNQKIDFSITDVND
+145 KGDQEVDFKITDVSD

-175 LTLTEANHPAT
+175 LTLTEANQPAS
-186 LNLGVTHLKNIRL
+186 LNLGVTRLKNIRL

-224 TKNGGTYNYNRNNPE
+224 TLNGGIYNYNRNNPE

-244 LNKVALDQTKNQ
+244 LNKVALDQTKNN
-256 GLVNEK
+256 GKVENGS
-262 KEIELTPA
+262 IELTPN
-270 ELNIRMTAEQVFFE
+270 ELNVTMTAEQVYFE

-292 MNVGDQASV
+292 MNEGDLASV

-314 NQVTGIFNPAINP
+314 SQVTGIFNPAINP

-334 SNDLPDFLQDKDVRI
+334 SSDLPDFLQDKEVRI

-448 VNLRDNQINVKN
+448 VNLKNNQINVKN

-511 TLEVMADAYNTIPL
+511 TLEVVADAYNTIPL

-540 LPVEFNTAEAHVV
+540 LPVEFNTAEAHVA

>member
-25 GCIDDSYDLNKVDLT
+25 GCIDDSYDLDKVDLT
-40 MKLNTEGLGVKLGN
+40 MKLNTDGLGVKLGN
-54 TDLIALADII
+54 TDLIALADIL

-105 MDAPVLEYKDVYE
+105 MDAPVLQYNDVYE
-118 QLRDK
+118 QLRDA
-123 GFPVTHG
+123 GIPVTEG
-130 STLPIPVGFEMHGSA
+130 STLPIPADFEMHGSA
-145 EGNQKIDFSITDVND
+145 EGNQKIDFSITDVKD
-160 VKQVKTIDLQRSKVA
+160 VTEVKTIDLYKSKVA
-175 LTLTEANHPAT
+175 LTLTEANSRPE
-186 LNLGVTHLKNIRL
+186 LNLGVTRLKNIRL

-224 TKNGGTYNYNRNNPE
+224 KNGGIYNYNRNKPE

-244 LNKVALDQTKNQ
+244 LNKVALDQTTHNGKVEN
-256 GLVNEK
+256 GN
-262 KEIELTPA
+262 IELTPA
-270 ELNIRMTAEQVFFE
+270 ELNIRMTAEQVYFE

-292 MNVGDQASV
+292 MKVDDQASV
-301 RLDIKVPNNVLNI
+301 RLDIQVPNNVLNI
-314 NQVTGIFNPAINP
+314 NQVTGKFNPAINP

-334 SNDLPDFLQDKDVRI
+334 SNDLPDFLQDKEVRI

-448 VNLRDNQINVKN
+448 VDLKNNQINVKN

-525 ELLVGLKAVDVDGNE
+525 ELLVGLKAVDVDGNVV
-540 LPVEFNTAEAHVV
+540 PVEFNTAEAHVA

>member
-25 GCIDDSYDLNKVDLT
+25 GCIDDSYDLDKVDLT
-40 MKLNTEGLGVKLGN
+40 MKLNTDGLGVKLGN
-54 TDLIALADII
+54 TDLIALADIL

-105 MDAPVLEYKDVYE
+105 MNTPVLQYNDVYE
-118 QLRDK
+118 QLRDA
-123 GFPVTHG
+123 GIPVTHG
-130 STLPIPVGFEMHGSA
+130 STLPIPADFEMHGSA
-145 EGNQKIDFSITDVND
+145 EGDQEVDFKITDVSD
-160 VKQVKTIDLQRSKVA
+160 VKQVKTIDLQKSKVA
-175 LTLTEANHPAT
+175 LTLTEANQPAS
-186 LNLGVTHLKNIRL
+186 LNLGVTRLKNIRL

-224 TKNGGTYNYNRNNPE
+224 TLNGGTYNYNRNNPE

-244 LNKVALDQTKNQ
+244 LNKVALDQTENKGKVEN
-256 GLVNEK
+256 GG
-262 KEIELTPA
+262 IELTPN
-270 ELNIRMTAEQVFFE
+270 ELNVRMTAEQVFFE

-314 NQVTGIFNPAINP
+314 SQVTGLFNPAIDP

-334 SNDLPDFLQDKDVRI
+334 SNDLPDFLQDKEVRI

-448 VNLRDNQINVKN
+448 VDLKNNQINVKN

-511 TLEVMADAYNTIPL
+511 TLEVIADAYNTIPL

-540 LPVEFNTAEAHVV
+540 LPVEFNTAEAHVA

-566 KQRSGSEVMTPIK
+566 KERSGSEVMTPIK